1 MRSPLVFLI
10 PMASLLSGCLQG
22 SDSSAETAEAPQQ
35 IVGRGPL
42 AEAIRT
48 AAATPHAVLALI
60 DTGINPYHRTFRDPS
75 PEAYLYPGTY
85 LPGYPADA
93 QALEI
98 TLDAPDYWKAV
109 KADCERVWK
118 TIKPG
123 QLYWFPGTKIVGAA
137 YLQSGIATNCDRDPP
152 QVGGILDNGG
162 HGTMVAS
169 RAASF
174 EYGACKQCKIVAVQ
188 GFTTA
193 TVEWAAKHATW
204 IDAQSNSWGPF
215 LPLIQPT
222 ASARAAPF
230 LLVSDSEFVRTV
242 ERAGRA
248 HLSFWASGNGALTR
262 GGVLGHPTLLDPRMT
277 PSIVMVGGHDSGYVN
292 LWPDWPPHVVSD
304 SCNSWAAYHT
314 NTTRSADNVGGGT
327 SGASPFAMG
336 GAGRMLL
343 EARRILGDSQTGVRG
358 DAVAQ
363 GTAVGV
369 DAGPLADG
377 KLTLAEWKT
386 LLFQTSTARPVRQY
400 EDGSVCDLVGGL
412 VLYGSL
418 PVQWK
423 DVPPDYPEYLHVGY
437 GAVDNQSRALAFQVL
452 GGEKP
457 LPDRSRTDAYF
468 AAEAPIRSQLHQ
480 AYSQVP

>member
-1 MRSPLVFLI
+1 MRGILVLSI
-10 PMASLLSGCLQG
+10 LLASLVAGCLG
-22 SDSSAETAEAPQQ
+22 ERPSRELAEAPEQ
-35 IVGRGPL
+35 IVGRQPL
-42 AEAIRT
+42 AEAVRA
-48 AAATPHAVLALI
+48 AAATPHVVLALI
-60 DTGINPYHRTFRDPS
+60 DTGINPYHKTFRDPS
-75 PEAYLYPGTY
+75 PEAYLHPGAY
-85 LPGYPADA
+85 LPNYPSDA
-93 QALEI
+93 KPLDI

-109 KADCERVWK
+109 RSDCVRVWK

-123 QLYWFPGTKIVGAA
+123 QLYWFPGTKIVGAI
-137 YLQSGIATNCDRDPP
+137 YLGSGSATNCDRDAPI
-152 QVGGILDNGG
+152 VGGILDRGG
-162 HGTMVAS
+162 HGTMVSS
-169 RAASF
+169 RAGSF
-174 EYGACKQCKIVAVQ
+174 EYGACRECKIVMVQ
-188 GFTTA
+188 GFSTA
-193 TVEWAAKHATW
+193 SVEWAAKNAEW

-222 ASARAAPF
+222 TTSRAAPNF
-230 LLVSDSEFVRTV
+230 VGGDSDFVKTV
-242 ERAGRA
+242 ERSGRA

-262 GGVLGHPTLLDPRMT
+262 AGVLGHVTLLDPRMT

-314 NTTRSADNVGGGT
+314 NNTRSADNVGGGT